1 MNIRSLNLRIVS
13 SKYILIIGAEPFPY
27 SETSALFLDE
37 SLAPTEVTV
46 PNLEG
51 MHRVPY
57 LGLYTS
63 LLILYRPFV
72 VFICIYPSQN
82 LPQPFELGR
91 SLTSLPLHHLSRFP
105 TLHLQPRSTLVRP
118 IASQRSRTD
127 PDDSLNLLTRSVN

>member
-57 LGLYTS
+57 LGLYAS
-63 LLILYRPFV
+63 LFNPIQTF
-72 VFICIYPSQN
+72 
-82 LPQPFELGR
+82 R
-91 SLTSLPLHHLSRFP
+91 SIHMYLPLP
-105 TLHLQPRSTLVRP
+105 ESTETV
-118 IASQRSRTD
+118 
-127 PDDSLNLLTRSVN
+127 